1 MASMATQTTWI
12 EDWERRPIGS
22 ERVPPPPTVDE
33 AIPPPPSEIYDVLCR
48 ILGYD
53 IREQWLL
60 AEGYREMAEESL
72 RLSEDSLAA
81 GFEALPPEE

>member
-1 MASMATQTTWI
+1 MASMTTETTWI
-12 EDWERRPIGS
+12 EGWERRSIGS
-22 ERVPPPPTVDE
+22 ERVPPPPKVDE
-33 AIPPPPSEIYDVLCR
+33 AIPPPPSEIYNVLCR

-53 IREQWLL
+53 IRSQWLL

-72 RLSEDSLAA
+72 QLSEDSLAA